1 MLETKAKCFRMLPRM
16 FKCSRWST
24 ATLVWCC
31 IAVWLIRSEVQ
42 GLRKYSSSDMQRMR
56 ERVRQMFQHAYDGYL
71 QYGVPYDELRPLS
84 CDGIDTWGSYSLT
97 LIDALDTLAV
107 MGNYTEFGRVVQLL
121 RDRSFDADIN
131 VSVFETNIRIIGGL
145 LSAHL
150 LSNQADLQSMG
161 LVEPGWPCEGP
172 LLRMAEDVAQ
182 RLLPAFDTATGMPYG
197 TVNLRHGVPYGETAV
212 TCTAG
217 IGTFILEFGTL
228 SRLTGNPVYEDV
240 AMNALGSLYDH
251 RSAIGLYGNH
261 IDVQTG
267 RWIAQDAGIGA
278 GVDSYFEYLVKG
290 AILLEEPSLM
300 ATFLESKAAI
310 DRYLKREDWYV
321 WVSMSKGQLTLPVF
335 QSLEAYWPG
344 LLSLYGNTKEA
355 LRVLHNYQTVWRQY
369 GFLPEFYNIPTGE
382 AGTNRE
388 NYPLRPEL
396 IESVMYLYRATRD
409 PFLLEVGENMLESIE
424 HSAKTACG
432 YATIRNVLT
441 HQQEDRM
448 ESFFLAETTKYLYL
462 LFDPSNALHNDGS
475 IGTLIQPTWHD
486 NGKSRT
492 QECVVGAGG
501 HIFNTEAHPID
512 PMALRC
518 CEARRNSLFVPPSS
532 ETQSERNAHRGEL
545 FFQRNQR
552 KARNLS
558 KKGQPWEPVARNDA
572 TFASTV
578 VTKDEEKMTTI
589 SLPTSS
595 AMNRDIE
602 NYDGTTGA
610 VKTKTISST
619 VTVLNAQEKKPIV
632 PVRRD
637 GVPQADTDDASQPEE
652 PSPLAADSKVPPY
665 PTITESIIKGDN
677 AEKSKSFFPLETE
690 RIEDAP
696 MSTDQSDNTVIRS
709 QAAVSEERKENEADK
724 TVTTLVKLVQNLFH
738 TTVGQ
743 QGQGRAK
750 FDREKFYQLLARRRS
765 AEEANEKLNISAT
778 SASPASKEK
787 RSNELLLCRAQPY
800 LQRLTL
806 MGEFY

>member
-1 MLETKAKCFRMLPRM
+1 MLEIRVKWPRFNIVPQHIIS
-16 FKCSRWST
+16 FKRPQSSLT
-24 ATLVWCC
+24 LLVWCC
-31 IAVWLIRSEVQ
+31 LAGWIFRSVSEVH
-42 GLRKYSSSDMQRMR
+42 GLRKYSANDMHRIR

-71 QYGVPYDELRPLS
+71 QYGAPYDELRPLS
-84 CDGIDTWGSYSLT
+84 CDAIDTWGSYSLT

-150 LSNQADLQSMG
+150 LSHQADLASMG
-161 LVEPGWPCEGP
+161 LVKPGWPCEGP
-172 LLRMAEDVAQ
+172 LLEMAEDVAQ

-197 TVNLRHGVPYGETAV
+197 TVNLRHGVPYGETSV

-240 AMNALGSLYDH
+240 AMNALSALYKH
-251 RSAIGLYGNH
+251 RSQIGLYGNH

-290 AILLEEPSLM
+290 SILLEKPALM

-321 WVSMSKGQLTLPVF
+321 WVSMSKGQITLPVF

-355 LRVLHNYQTVWRQY
+355 LRVLHNYQSVWRQY

-382 AGTNRE
+382 AGANRE

-396 IESVMYLYRATRD
+396 IESVMYLYRATSD
-409 PFLLEVGENMLESIE
+409 PFLLEVGENILESIE

-462 LFDPSNALHNDGS
+462 LFDPDNVLHNDGS
-475 IGTLIQPTWHD
+475 IGNVVNVVKNADGTIEMH
-486 NGKSRT
+486 
-492 QECVVGAGG
+492 ECVVGAGG

-512 PMALRC
+512 PTALRC
-518 CEARRNSLFVPPSS
+518 CEAIHSNLFAGMLFGNQNKDNFP
-532 ETQSERNAHRGEL
+532 RGKL
-545 FFQRNQR
+545 FHSKGQR
-552 KARNLS
+552 KMTWKEDSEHLWDHPTRKEHTFSTNADDD
-558 KKGQPWEPVARNDA
+558 KKIGD
-572 TFASTV
+572 S
-578 VTKDEEKMTTI
+578 MTTI
-589 SLPTSS
+589 SLPTGT
-595 AMNRDIE
+595 MNRDVE
-602 NYDGTTGA
+602 NMEIVTGD
-610 VKTKTISST
+610 TKI
-619 VTVLNAQEKKPIV
+619 
-632 PVRRD
+632 
-637 GVPQADTDDASQPEE
+637 
-652 PSPLAADSKVPPY
+652 
-665 PTITESIIKGDN
+665 
-677 AEKSKSFFPLETE
+677 
-690 RIEDAP
+690 
-696 MSTDQSDNTVIRS
+696 
-709 QAAVSEERKENEADK
+709 K
-724 TVTTLVKLVQNLFH
+724 TVTSTVPILSKEVKSSSILQGKEFRQSLEDASHLTYASSVSAITAKPAANTISKDTKYSSTDKTDYIIFGTGRVQEVSSCNIKVESKLTPANNRNNENEEDKTMTTLLKLVQSMFH

-743 QGQGRAK
+743 HDLKKSK
-750 FDREKFYQLLARRRS
+750 FDREKFYQHLIRKRVLD
-765 AEEANEKLNISAT
+765 EEGYKYNTTVPSSNKEEKLH
-778 SASPASKEK
+778 
-787 RSNELLLCRAQPY
+787 ELLLCRAQPY

-806 MGEFY
+806 IGEFY

>member
-1 MLETKAKCFRMLPRM
+1 MATIVWWF
-16 FKCSRWST
+16 T
-24 ATLVWCC
+24 AG
-31 IAVWLIRSEVQ
+31 WLLLSGLEVQ
-42 GLRKYSSSDMQRMR
+42 GIRKYSSSDMHQLR

-71 QYGVPYDELRPLS
+71 QYGAPYDELRPLS
-84 CDGIDTWGSYSLT
+84 CDAIDTWGSYSLT
-97 LIDALDTLAV
+97 LVDALDTLAV

-150 LSNQADLQSMG
+150 LSHQADLQSMG

-240 AMNALGSLYDH
+240 AMNALVALYDH
-251 RSAIGLYGNH
+251 RSPIGLYGNH

-290 AILLEEPSLM
+290 SILLEETSLM
-300 ATFLESKAAI
+300 ATFLESKASI

-396 IESVMYLYRATRD
+396 IESVMYLYRATND
-409 PFLLEVGENMLESIE
+409 PFLLEVGENILESIE

-462 LFDPSNALHNDGS
+462 LFDPSNVLHNDGS
-475 IGTLIQPTWHD
+475 IGTLIKTKWNE

-492 QECVVGAGG
+492 QQCVVGAGG

-512 PMALRC
+512 PTALRC
-518 CEARRNSLFVPPSS
+518 CEARHSSVFDSSS
-532 ETQSERNAHRGEL
+532 ESQSERNMRRGEL

-552 KARNLS
+552 KSRNT
-558 KKGQPWEPVARNDA
+558 KQKCNAPPWEPVARKES
-572 TFASTV
+572 TFASTI
-578 VTKDEEKMTTI
+578 VTKDDEKMTTI

-602 NYDGTTGA
+602 KYDRTTGA
-610 VKTKTISST
+610 IKTKTISST
-619 VTVLNAQEKKPIV
+619 VTVLSAQETKLNVLLHTDVLSQTDEEYVAPAAQPPSLPDESEVKPYAT
-632 PVRRD
+632 PTE
-637 GVPQADTDDASQPEE
+637 PNKCDTEE
-652 PSPLAADSKVPPY
+652 
-665 PTITESIIKGDN
+665 N
-677 AEKSKSFFPLETE
+677 ANFLPLETE
-690 RIEDAP
+690 PIVDAP
-696 MSTDQSDNTVIRS
+696 ISMGQSDAIVFKS
-709 QAAVSEERKENEADK
+709 QATVSEERKEHEADK
-724 TVTTLVKLVQNLFH
+724 TVTNLVKLVQNLFH

-743 QGQGRAK
+743 QGQGRSK
-750 FDREKFYQLLARRRS
+750 FDSEKFYQLLERKRS
-765 AEEANEKLNISAT
+765 AEQTNEKLNISAT
-778 SASPASKEK
+778 SSSASSKEK

-800 LQRLTL
+800 LQRITL
-806 MGEFY
+806 MGEFF